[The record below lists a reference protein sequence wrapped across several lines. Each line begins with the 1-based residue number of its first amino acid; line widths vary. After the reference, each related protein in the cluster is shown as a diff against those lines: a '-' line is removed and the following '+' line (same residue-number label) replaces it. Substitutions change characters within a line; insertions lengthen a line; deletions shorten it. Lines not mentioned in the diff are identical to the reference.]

1 MEVLNAGN
9 IEKIKFSDIIK
20 NGEILE
26 TRKLDP
32 NDPEII
38 EMFRRVNE
46 EQEKILERKKIDW
59 RKLHDTVIDI

>member
-9 IEKIKFSDIIK
+9 MEKIKFSDIIK

-26 TRKLDP
+26 TTKLDP

-38 EMFRRVNE
+38 EMFHRVNE
-46 EQEKILERKKIDW
+46 EQEKILKRKKIDW
-59 RKLHDTVIDI
+59 GKLRDTVIDI